1 MGCGLGAYGS
11 GEPFRWSACGGGEP
25 RLTVSTYGAWVDGR
39 RFYGSSRS
47 AVDRPPKCHRHF
59 PSTKTP
65 KAFNPP
71 PIILLKSKTLLN
83 SHPNKKNNLIMKAH
97 IASLINAL
105 LLVGL
110 GAWGYLSSET
120 PSMTALIPVII
131 GGILLLLNGGVKREN
146 KVIAHIAVLL
156 TLLILLGLVM
166 PLKGA
171 MGRGDTMATARVAIM
186 ILSTIM
192 AMVFFVKSFIDAR
205 KAREA
210 QA

>member
-1 MGCGLGAYGS
+1 
-11 GEPFRWSACGGGEP
+11 
-25 RLTVSTYGAWVDGR
+25 
-39 RFYGSSRS
+39 
-47 AVDRPPKCHRHF
+47 
-59 PSTKTP
+59 
-65 KAFNPP
+65 
-71 PIILLKSKTLLN
+71 
-83 SHPNKKNNLIMKAH
+83 MKAH